1 MTSAA
6 LTPFGPTIF
15 TTMSRLAAEFNA
27 VNLSQ
32 GFPDFDGPE
41 FLRDAAIDALRA
53 GHNQYAPT
61 AGVPALRHALA
72 AKWKENTGAD
82 IDPDACIT
90 VTAGCTEA
98 IASSLLGLLNPGDE
112 VILFEPYYASYR
124 ACVAMAGGV
133 PRFVTLH
140 ASTAPGARGFFFDP
154 ADLRK
159 AFTPKTRA
167 LLLNT
172 PHNPTGKVFSREEM
186 QLIADLCTQH
196 GVVAITDEVYERLT
210 YDPARPHIRLA
221 TLPGMADRTITLST
235 LGKTYGMTGWKI
247 GWAIASPEM
256 SKPVRAAHQF
266 LTYSGSTPL
275 QQAAAVAIEKG
286 EPYVAELVR
295 GFRDARDSLAA
306 ALEGLGFIVHPSDG
320 TYFIMADHS
329 AFGFPNDVEF
339 CMHLMKEVGVA
350 AIPPSAFYNRPELGK
365 SLARFAYCKRPETMQ
380 RAMARLQKLRPRVTH
395 A

>member
-1 MTSAA
+1 MTSDA
-6 LTPFGPTIF
+6 LTPFGTTIF

-41 FLRDAAIDALRA
+41 FLRDAAIEALRA

-61 AGVPALRHALA
+61 AGVPALRHALV
-72 AKWKENTGAD
+72 AKWKENTGAE
-82 IDPDACIT
+82 IDPDASVT

-98 IASSLLGLLNPGDE
+98 IASALLGLLNPGDE
-112 VILFEPYYASYR
+112 VILFEPYYDSYR

-133 PRFVTLH
+133 PRFVPLH

-159 AFTPKTRA
+159 AFTPKTRT

-186 QLIADLCTQH
+186 QLIADLCIQH

-221 TLPGMADRTITLST
+221 TLPGMAERTITLST

-306 ALEGLGFIVHPSDG
+306 ALEQLGFIVHPSDG

-339 CMHLMKEVGVA
+339 CMHLMKEIGVA

-365 SLARFAYCKRPETMQ
+365 SLARFAYCKKPETMQ
-380 RAMARLQKLRPRVTH
+380 RAVERLQKLRR
-395 A
+395 